1 MRSPVQLTEFLDH
14 LASRSATPGGGSASA
29 LVGAAA
35 GALCGMV
42 ARLNDKKDGTPGILH
57 DTIAEADALRGRLL
71 SLMDE
76 DMAAFNALAASWK
89 LPDDAEHAAQR
100 QAAVIEATRTPL
112 SIMQASLDVMR
123 LAARG
128 LAQSKKNCLSDAGVA
143 AFFAHAALEGA
154 RLNVLINLPG
164 IRDERTRAELAR
176 RAGALRDEARGLR
189 VEIETRIAGNYGG

>member
-1 MRSPVQLTEFLDH
+1 MQLTEFLDQ

-29 LVGAAA
+29 LIGAVA

-42 ARLNDKKDGTPGILH
+42 GRLNDKKDGTPGILH
-57 DTIAEADALRGRLL
+57 DTIVEADALRGRLL

-76 DMAAFNALAASWK
+76 DIMAFNAMAASWK
-89 LPDDAEHAAQR
+89 LPDDAAHAGQK
-100 QAAVIEATRTPL
+100 QAAVLEATRSPL
-112 SIMQASLDVMR
+112 AIMQASLDVMR

-143 AFFAHAALEGA
+143 ALFAHAALEGA

-164 IRDERTRAELAR
+164 IGDERTREELTR
-176 RAGALRDEARGLR
+176 RAGALREEARGLR
-189 VEIETRIAGNYGG
+189 REIETRLAENYGG

>member
-1 MRSPVQLTEFLDH
+1 VEETNIKEFLDQ

-42 ARLNDKKDGTPGILH
+42 GRLNDKKDGSPGVLH
-57 DTIAEADALRGRLL
+57 DTVSEADALRGRLL

-76 DMAAFNALAASWK
+76 DIMAFNAMAASWK
-89 LPDDAEHAAQR
+89 LPDDAAHAGQK
-100 QAAVIEATRTPL
+100 QAAVLEATRAPL
-112 SIMQASLDVMR
+112 AIMQASLDVMR

-143 AFFAHAALEGA
+143 AHFAHAALEGA
-154 RLNVLINLPG
+154 RLNVMINLPG
-164 IRDERTRAELAR
+164 IRDERTREELAN
-176 RAGALRDEARGLR
+176 RAKSVRDDGLR
-189 VEIETRIAGNYGG
+189 LRREIETLIEKNYGG